1 MLCTSPENIKMLR
14 DRSHVSIKVKAG
26 RLFIID
32 QTLLPAKEVWLDA
45 TDPYDLCTAIRNLS
59 VRGAPLIGVAA
70 ALSLATFVS
79 HRYATNTSRPLSVVD
94 FFRVR
99 DALVSTRPTAVNL
112 HNAMKRMSDC
122 MVVKSTDKA
131 VAEDTILP
139 QEEIEKLVETA
150 EAIAEE
156 DVELCRKIANHG
168 ANFIKS
174 GDNIIT
180 HCNTGSLATA
190 GVGTAL
196 GAIITAF
203 KEQGKAIHV

>member
-1 MLCTSPENIKMLR
+1 MYSGLKELKMLR
-14 DRSHVSIKVKAG
+14 DRTHFSIKVKEG

-32 QTLLPAKEVWLDA
+32 QTLLPAREVWLDV
-45 TDPYDLCTAIRNLS
+45 TNPDDLCSAIRNLS

-79 HRYATNTSRPLSVVD
+79 NRNVNNTTRPLSVQD
-94 FFRVR
+94 FLRVH

-112 HNAMKRMSDC
+112 HNAMNRMSDC
-122 MVVKSTDKA
+122 VSSVRL
-131 VAEDTILP
+131 AEKTIAADNLLS

-150 EAIAEE
+150 ETIVEE

-174 GDNIIT
+174 GDNVIT